1 MADSNENPTS
11 TLTQQMAQLIDLVA
25 TLGNRIQALEQ
36 TQPERVLAIIQN
48 EPDQPGRDT
57 TKDDRVLRN
66 VRVDAP
72 SFDGTVD
79 PIKFLDWLSEIED
92 YFEWYGLEDDRRV
105 GLAKMKLLGHDMTY

>member
-1 MADSNENPTS
+1 MPTRQGTSYNNMTYSNENPTS
-11 TLTQQMAQLIDLVA
+11 TLTQQMTQLIDLVA

-36 TQPERVLAIIQN
+36 TQPERVQALIQN

-72 SFDGTVD
+72 SFDGTL
-79 PIKFLDWLSEIED
+79 IQSNF
-92 YFEWYGLEDDRRV
+92 
-105 GLAKMKLLGHDMTY
+105 